1 MFLFYENT
9 QEKKSNLIL
18 VLECKEVYC
27 DISTGQY
34 QSLSGDEDT

>member
-9 QEKKSNLIL
+9 QEKMSNLIL

-27 DISTGQY
+27 LYRGAP
-34 QSLSGDEDT
+34 